1 MTLLCFRFL
10 KSAFLCRCFEKRLAS
25 GERSSEW
32 GVSSMLGL
40 FWSLVDL
47 LLEIDE
53 GQRNYSISGGIS
65 QATYGRLIVR
75 I

>member
-1 MTLLCFRFL
+1 MIVTKENEPCLNVNTLNDYRG
-10 KSAFLCRCFEKRLAS
+10 AR
-25 GERSSEW
+25 
-32 GVSSMLGL
+32 GL
-40 FWSLVDL
+40 HN
-47 LLEIDE
+47 LLEIDK